1 MTAFAFW
8 LTVALVCYAILF
20 GLFLFALC
28 QAAGRDE

>member
-8 LTVALVCYAILF
+8 LTVALVCYAILS